1 MNRFYFVIV
10 MLLILVVFA
19 ENISIAEIMQQG
31 WLEPTAKVI
40 TSLALIGSLI
50 TCLIMCRTKKN
61 EKNYFRSSRQ

>member
-1 MNRFYFVIV
+1 

-40 TSLALIGSLI
+40 TSLTLIGSLI
-50 TCLIMCRTKKN
+50 TCLIMCRTKK
-61 EKNYFRSSRQ
+61 K